1 MSTDASVPQP
11 KRGMSTALIVILIL
25 VGAMIFMCVLLGIL
39 VALLLPA
46 VQATREAAR
55 RSHCTNELKLIGT
68 ALHNYHD
75 TYKEF
80 PPAYFADADGKPMH
94 SWRVLILPF
103 TEDPELK
110 AVYDAYDF
118 SEPWNGPK
126 NRQLAA
132 RAAQA
137 FRCPSDP
144 TSGEETNYL
153 AVVGSETGWPGA
165 TSMNIRKISDGTS
178 NTIAVIETA
187 DSGIHWME
195 PRDATFADAAVHAG
209 SHHPGGYNT
218 LFFDDSVHFFDRDTP
233 PAVLNDFLTARGG
246 EVRDLP
252 D

>member
-25 VGAMIFMCVLLGIL
+25 VGAMIFMC
-39 VALLLPA
+39 LLLPA
-46 VQATREAAR
+46 VQTARSTR
-55 RSHCTNELKLIGT
+55 RSPCTNQLKLIGI
-68 ALHNYHD
+68 ALQNYHD

-80 PPAYFADADGKPMH
+80 PPAYLADADGKPMH

-103 TEDPELK
+103 MEDAEPQ
-110 AVYDAYDF
+110 AVYKAYDF

-153 AVVGSETGWPGA
+153 AVVGPETGWPGA
-165 TSMNIRKISDGTS
+165 TSMNIRKNSDGTS

-187 DSGIHWME
+187 ESGIHWME
-195 PRDATFADAAVHAG
+195 PRDATFADAAVRAG
-209 SHHPGGYNT
+209 SHHAGGYHT
-218 LFFDDSVHFFDRDTP
+218 LFFDGSVHFFDQDTS
-233 PAVLNDFLTARGG
+233 PAVLDDLLTARGG
-246 EVRDLP
+246 EARDLP